1 MGVTSFHFPAPMLPD
16 CSAVHPFGILLIALG
31 GENGMVDENLAAFV
45 STAKTVVPNSIDQ
58 SFTGGPLAFWWE
70 NNMQNSIV
78 GIFSNGFI
86 KLVQKTDITHSNVI
100 VFFRWSST
108 QTLTRYVLL
117 MSAREKSESYLLKPQ
132 PLFSSDTTS
141 CDLEWRAVRGQN

>member
-1 MGVTSFHFPAPMLPD
+1 MLPD

-100 VFFRWSST
+100 VFFKVVFHT
-108 QTLTRYVLL
+108 NPHTLRSFDERKRKKRKL
-117 MSAREKSESYLLKPQ
+117 SAK
-132 PLFSSDTTS
+132 TT
-141 CDLEWRAVRGQN
+141 AFVFF